1 MARDATANCHRSLE
15 NESAPQTGGS
25 FHFDRKLVYQRIER
39 HHLAGS
45 KISLEQ
51 VARIPAFRGRAEKGR
66 REVRTCDQYSRR
78 ARARKI
84 RTQSLAFGL
93 TVADEHR
100 LLALPRLH
108 PAIERRVYSRE
119 RSVRP
124 AQHRLV
130 QRSERLLPRRGT
142 AGHHPG
148 NRIHEKL

>member
-1 MARDATANCHRSLE
+1 MARHATANCDPPLE
-15 NESAPQTGGS
+15 NESDTQTAGS
-25 FHFDRKLVYQRIER
+25 FHFDRKLVDQRVER

-51 VARIPAFRGRAEKGR
+51 IARILAFRGRAEKGR
-66 REVRTCDQYSRR
+66 SDLRTCDQHSRPM
-78 ARARKI
+78 RARKI
-84 RTQSLAFGL
+84 RTQRLAFGL

-124 AQHRLV
+124 A
-130 QRSERLLPRRGT
+130 
-142 AGHHPG
+142 
-148 NRIHEKL
+148 

>member
-51 VARIPAFRGRAEKGR
+51 VARIPAVRGRAKKGR
-66 REVRTCDQYSRR
+66 RDLRTCDQYSRR

-84 RTQSLAFGL
+84 RTSGL
-93 TVADEHR
+93 TPAGSAIGAPVTS
-100 LLALPRLH
+100 PRDARSS
-108 PAIERRVYSRE
+108 PRKPDSRKITAA
-119 RSVRP
+119 RP
-124 AQHRLV
+124 VFSHFAR
-130 QRSERLLPRRGT
+130 
-142 AGHHPG
+142 
-148 NRIHEKL
+148 

>member
-25 FHFDRKLVYQRIER
+25 FHFDRQLVYQRIER

-51 VARIPAFRGRAEKGR
+51 VARIPAFRSRAEKGR
-66 REVRTCDQYSRR
+66 REVRTCHQHSRPT
-78 ARARKI
+78 RARKF
-84 RTQSLAFGL
+84 RTQRLAFGL

-108 PAIERRVYSRE
+108 PAIGAPVTSPRDARSSPRKPDSRKI
-119 RSVRP
+119 
-124 AQHRLV
+124 
-130 QRSERLLPRRGT
+130 T
-142 AGHHPG
+142 AGMPVFSHFA
-148 NRIHEKL
+148 R